1 MSQLLSVS
9 PVIPYIVLVI
19 GFILL
24 VKGADYFVEGC
35 SGIAKLFHIP
45 TIIIGLTVAAFGTS
59 APEAAVSITSSLK
72 GANAMAVSNVVGS
85 NIFNLLIVVGLCAVI
100 KPVKVTADIIKRDYP
115 VCISVTVLMILF
127 STGFFLNGFKPG
139 TLNRVY
145 GIILL
150 ILFISYLAILVNNT
164 LKNRKELLENDDS
177 DTGNK
182 ISVPKCLFFIAAGLT
197 AIALGGDFVVDSAS
211 EIARSLGMTE
221 TLIGLT
227 IVAFGTSL
235 PELVTSIV
243 ASKKGEND
251 LAVGNVVGS
260 NIFNILFVLGMAA
273 AVCPIDLSTII
284 NPMFTLYDMII
295 LLIVTVIVNIFILIK
310 RNINR
315 LEGALMVIM
324 YASYMA
330 YIIIR

>member
-182 ISVPKCLFFIAAGLT
+182 ISVPKCLFHSSRT
-197 AIALGGDFVVDSAS
+197 YCNCTW
-211 EIARSLGMTE
+211 R
-221 TLIGLT
+221 
-227 IVAFGTSL
+227 
-235 PELVTSIV
+235 
-243 ASKKGEND
+243 
-251 LAVGNVVGS
+251 
-260 NIFNILFVLGMAA
+260 
-273 AVCPIDLSTII
+273 
-284 NPMFTLYDMII
+284 
-295 LLIVTVIVNIFILIK
+295 
-310 RNINR
+310 R
-315 LEGALMVIM
+315 LC
-324 YASYMA
+324 S
-330 YIIIR
+330 

>member
-1 MSQLLSVS
+1 MSQLLSAS
-9 PVIPYIVLVI
+9 PVIPYIILVI

-45 TIIIGLTVAAFGTS
+45 SIIIGLTVAAFGTS

-85 NIFNLLIVVGLCAVI
+85 NIFNLLIVVGICAVI

-115 VCISVTVLMILF
+115 VCISVTVLMILL
-127 STGFFLNGFKPG
+127 STGFFLNGFKAG
-139 TLNRVY
+139 VLNRVY
-145 GIILL
+145 GLILL
-150 ILFISYLAILVNNT
+150 ILFILYLAILVNST
-164 LKNRKELLENDDS
+164 LKNRKELIETDDS
-177 DTGNK
+177 DVSDK
-182 ISVPKCLFFIAAGLT
+182 ISIPKSLLFVAAGLT
-197 AIALGGDFVVDSAS
+197 AIVFGGDFVVDSAV
-211 EIARSLGMTE
+211 EIARSLGMTD

-227 IVAFGTSL
+227 IVAMGTSL
-235 PELVTSIV
+235 PELVTSIA

-251 LAVGNVVGS
+251 IAVGNVVGS
-260 NIFNILFVLGMAA
+260 NIFNILFVLGMSAV
-273 AVCPIDLSTII
+273 VCPIDLSAIT

-295 LLIVTVIVNIFILIK
+295 LLTVTVIVNIFILIK
-310 RNINR
+310 LNINR
-315 LEGALMVIM
+315 LEGALMIIM

>member
-100 KPVKVTADIIKRDYP
+100 KPVKITADIIKRDYP

-182 ISVPKCLFFIAAGLT
+182 ISVT
-197 AIALGGDFVVDSAS
+197 
-211 EIARSLGMTE
+211 
-221 TLIGLT
+221 
-227 IVAFGTSL
+227 
-235 PELVTSIV
+235 
-243 ASKKGEND
+243 
-251 LAVGNVVGS
+251 
-260 NIFNILFVLGMAA
+260 
-273 AVCPIDLSTII
+273 
-284 NPMFTLYDMII
+284 
-295 LLIVTVIVNIFILIK
+295 
-310 RNINR
+310 
-315 LEGALMVIM
+315 
-324 YASYMA
+324 
-330 YIIIR
+330 